1 MNKVYIISGLLSFLS
16 FPLIAQNSDYQAQ
29 YREKVLE
36 YNQDLKAAGYNEAM
50 KQEMIKS
57 ARADFKPKLSAGG
70 NFNYT
75 GNPLELSIDL
85 PAMNSPLYF
94 QGKDLKYG
102 ATLSLSQPIYTG
114 GGLRANYQKARQE
127 KELASNESDRIK
139 SNTLHDADIY
149 YWNAVAQHEL
159 VFVAQ
164 AFRTSIQQLVEVVR
178 HRVEVEY
185 IDRND
190 LLMAEVKLNDAD
202 IQLLQTRD
210 NAEIARLALNSFAGV
225 NPGDTLP
232 IDHSVIALK
241 QFIPLSDEIDNAITS
256 RPEYRIAQNKIE
268 LQESSRKI
276 ADARFLPQFHIG
288 VDGSYSSPGYNFK
301 SDLDPNYAI
310 YAKLSIPLFEWGK
323 RKSTRNASSY
333 AINMAQQNLS
343 KTQDKIRL
351 EIQTAHYNYKQA
363 IDKVELT
370 ESSLSKASES
380 EQMAME
386 RYKEKQRLEAES
398 IQAKYTALQS
408 QLNPHFLFNSLN
420 TLIAEIEYDPS
431 TAVKFTQHLSEVYRY
446 VLRQQQCQIVSLKEE
461 LDFLDSYIFLHQV
474 RLGDCLSLERDLP
487 DNVIDHQLPPLTLQL
502 LAENVVKH
510 NYIDDFNPMTI
521 RLYTEK
527 NGRYLCVSNTL
538 RPKKVSNASGKG
550 LKNLSERYQLL
561 CKQDIQIRK
570 NDHQFT
576 VSIPLIY
583 D

>member
-1 MNKVYIISGLLSFLS
+1 MIIKNVIVLLDEINTQRRNGISPYDSIIEATISRTRPVLMAATTTILGMVPLLFDVAFGGMAATIIFGLTFATLLTLIRNPDVIRCFTGSFTSQITIKMDKVYIISGLLSFLS

-57 ARADFKPKLSAGG
+57 ARADFKPKLSVGG

-85 PAMNSPLYF
+85 PSMNSPLYF

-114 GGLRANYQKARQE
+114 GGIRANYQKARKE
-127 KELASNESDRIK
+127 KELASNESNRIK

-202 IQLLQTRD
+202 FQLLQTRD

-225 NPGDTLP
+225 NPSDTLP

-256 RPEYRIAQNKIE
+256 RAGIPDRPKQDRVTGIIPEN
-268 LQESSRKI
+268 SGCP
-276 ADARFLPQFHIG
+276 FLTQFHIG

-301 SDLDPNYAI
+301 SDLDPNYATT
-310 YAKLSIPLFEWGK
+310 AKLSIPLFEWGK

-386 RYKEKQRLEAES
+386 RYKEGNVS
-398 IQAKYTALQS
+398 IVEVINAQLYHQQA
-408 QLNPHFLFNSLN
+408 
-420 TLIAEIEYDPS
+420 
-431 TAVKFTQHLSEVYRY
+431 
-446 VLRQQQCQIVSLKEE
+446 
-461 LDFLDSYIFLHQV
+461 QV
-474 RLGDCLSLERDLP
+474 
-487 DNVIDHQLPPLTLQL
+487 
-502 LAENVVKH
+502 
-510 NYIDDFNPMTI
+510 NYIQSKLNAQMAKTDFERAI
-521 RLYTEK
+521 YYLREK
-527 NGRYLCVSNTL
+527 
-538 RPKKVSNASGKG
+538 
-550 LKNLSERYQLL
+550 E
-561 CKQDIQIRK
+561 
-570 NDHQFT
+570 
-576 VSIPLIY
+576 
-583 D
+583 

>member
-1 MNKVYIISGLLSFLS
+1 MS
-16 FPLIAQNSDYQAQ
+16 
-29 YREKVLE
+29 
-36 YNQDLKAAGYNEAM
+36 
-50 KQEMIKS
+50 
-57 ARADFKPKLSAGG
+57 
-70 NFNYT
+70 
-75 GNPLELSIDL
+75 
-85 PAMNSPLYF
+85 SPLYF

-114 GGLRANYQKARQE
+114 GGIRANYQKARKE
-127 KELASNESDRIK
+127 KELASNESNRIK

-164 AFRTSIQQLVEVVR
+164 AFRTSIQQLVDVVH

-202 IQLLQTRD
+202 FQLLQTRD

-225 NPGDTLP
+225 NP
-232 IDHSVIALK
+232 
-241 QFIPLSDEIDNAITS
+241 LSDAIDNAITS

-343 KTQDKIRL
+343 KAQDKIRL

-363 IDKVELT
+363 IDKVKLT

-386 RYKEKQRLEAES
+386 RYKEGNVS
-398 IQAKYTALQS
+398 IVEVINAQLYHQQA
-408 QLNPHFLFNSLN
+408 
-420 TLIAEIEYDPS
+420 
-431 TAVKFTQHLSEVYRY
+431 
-446 VLRQQQCQIVSLKEE
+446 
-461 LDFLDSYIFLHQV
+461 QV
-474 RLGDCLSLERDLP
+474 
-487 DNVIDHQLPPLTLQL
+487 
-502 LAENVVKH
+502 
-510 NYIDDFNPMTI
+510 NYIQSKLNAQMAKTDFERAI
-521 RLYTEK
+521 YYLREK
-527 NGRYLCVSNTL
+527 
-538 RPKKVSNASGKG
+538 
-550 LKNLSERYQLL
+550 E
-561 CKQDIQIRK
+561 
-570 NDHQFT
+570 
-576 VSIPLIY
+576 
-583 D
+583 